1 MKKDFLNYNQT
12 DVLTHSV
19 SGNFKINEKILSEIL
34 NNNTFFENCFGNNDL
49 LKRITCDTFNG
60 LVKNK
65 VLCDVDSVQDIV
77 NRLEILIKKC
87 VEIETP
93 IRDNLE
99 KACFNAVVNFFNIPD
114 DFIVLDLKLCDEI
127 VVNHEYVLT
136 DPVDNGDFID
146 DDEINTINEVK
157 KRKILLA
164 LCVGAGMCA
173 SRHFDLY
180 CDEIPSGYNELKNI
194 YHEILILNT
203 ILLFLRNDDEITD
216 RDNKQIGY
224 SIIKFGSK
232 ENKTH
237 ISVKG
242 KIFPVLFAETIRALM
257 ELFISHGLPEN
268 KTLAKSIMEKT
279 DFIKSDPWLMR
290 IGPRLWSL
298 FSKGFYNID
307 TCDIPYVMKNLAKMD
322 YANLCEMVNGTIDKS
337 KNYKIMLK
345 KILSQSKKDSEYL
358 KFLDRMSTM
367 QVEKGIIMDDYIH
380 PEEL

>member
-1 MKKDFLNYNQT
+1 MKTDFLNYNQT
-12 DVLTHSV
+12 DVLANCV
-19 SGNFKINEKILSEIL
+19 SDNFNINKKILSEIL
-34 NNNTFFENCFGNNDL
+34 NNNTFFENCFGNSNL
-49 LKRITCDTFNG
+49 LKRITCDTFSG
-60 LVKNK
+60 LIKNK
-65 VLCDVDSVQDIV
+65 VLYNIDNVQDIV

-99 KACFNAVVNFFNIPD
+99 KACFNAVINFFDIPD
-114 DFIVLDLKLCDEI
+114 DFIVFDFKLCDDI
-127 VVNHEYVLT
+127 TVNHEYVLT
-136 DPVDNGDFID
+136 DPFDDDNFID
-146 DDEINTINEVK
+146 SDEIDITNEVN

-173 SRHFDLY
+173 SRNFDLY
-180 CDEIPSGYNELKNI
+180 CNEIPSGYDELKNI

-203 ILLFLRNDDEITD
+203 VLLFIKNDDEITD
-216 RDNKQIGY
+216 MDNKQIGY

-242 KIFPVLFAETIRALM
+242 KIFPVLFAEAIRALM
-257 ELFISHGLPEN
+257 ELFISHGLPKN
-268 KTLAKSIMEKT
+268 KTVAKSIIGKT

-298 FSKGFYNID
+298 FSKGFYDID
-307 TCDIPYVMKNLAKMD
+307 TCDVPYVMKNLSQMD
-322 YANLCEMVNGTIDKS
+322 YAILREMINGTIDKT

-345 KILSQSKKDSEYL
+345 KILSQSKKDSEHL